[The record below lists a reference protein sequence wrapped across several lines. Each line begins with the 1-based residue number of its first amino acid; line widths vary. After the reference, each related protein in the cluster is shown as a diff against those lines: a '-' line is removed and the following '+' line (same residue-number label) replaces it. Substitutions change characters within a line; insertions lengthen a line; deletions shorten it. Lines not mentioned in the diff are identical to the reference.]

1 MSITFFNQWRQ
12 LFHLGSMNWL
22 DFDFIN
28 ISWEIDK
35 MTEDFGIDVALFGF
49 GFHVHYVSRRMRR
62 YFDSAMESCKDESKN
77 PDFSL

>member
-12 LFHLGSMNWL
+12 LFRLGSMNWI
-22 DFDFIN
+22 DFDLIN

-49 GFHVHYVSRRMRR
+49 GFHVHYVSRNMRR
-62 YFDSAMESCKDESKN
+62 YFDSAMESCKDKSKN
-77 PDFSL
+77 PDVSL

>member
-12 LFHLGSMNWL
+12 LFSLDPMNRI
-22 DFDFIN
+22 DFDLIN

-49 GFHVHYVSRRMRR
+49 GFHVHYASRRMAQI
-62 YFDSAMESCKDESKN
+62 F
-77 PDFSL
+77 